1 MRKMREEKMFLG
13 PTSTIYSYPCF
24 PLPLPGLSLAQSTEF
39 SHPDDAPPTRSVA
52 PITLLQSLPLEGD
65 SKKVPRHHPK
75 WEQFRVAGLLP
86 AAMGMMSSWQN
97 LLITSTLSLTNTPLD
112 KSTAKLDRREG
123 RTRDTC
129 AGPEKSH
136 ENHTAMDGMYTC

>member
-1 MRKMREEKMFLG
+1 MRKMREEKMFFG
-13 PTSTIYSYPCF
+13 PTSIIYSYPCF

-52 PITLLQSLPLEGD
+52 PITLLHPLPLEGD
-65 SKKVPRHHPK
+65 SKKVPRHQPK

-86 AAMGMMSSWQN
+86 AARGMMSSWQN
-97 LLITSTLSLTNTPLD
+97 LLITSTLSLANTPLD
-112 KSTAKLDRREG
+112 KLTAKLDRREG

-129 AGPEKSH
+129 AGPEKGQGVPYGYGRTS
-136 ENHTAMDGMYTC
+136 TC